1 MGEGGLMTND
11 NYKIW
16 IQDDEY
22 VGWLYDSK
30 RNKYYF
36 NDVAL
41 RLEEMFM
48 IGHINRERKWVG

>member
-1 MGEGGLMTND
+1 MTND

-16 IQDDEY
+16 IQDEEY

-36 NDVAL
+36 NDIAL